1 MLADLRRE
9 TGIERVALDGLD
21 ETAVEA
27 LVTAVARHDLDPA
40 LIALARAIQRETEG
54 NPFFIGEVI
63 RHLSESGALVHANGQ
78 WTYRGETTDL
88 GIPAGVRDVVGRR
101 LARLSERTRR
111 MLGLAAVIGRQFDVA
126 LLVELAEATEDAV
139 LDALDEAT
147 AAALV
152 SELRGSPGQFAFRH
166 ALIRSTLYEEQ
177 SATRR
182 VRLHRH
188 VGEALEALVQA
199 TPGARVEEL
208 AYHWLAASRTDSVAK
223 AIGYAR
229 QAGERAL
236 ANLAFEEAA
245 AHFERA
251 LGVLEP
257 RDPDGERLRCDLL
270 LAMGDAQ
277 RRAGDARYR
286 ETVAKAAAAARAL
299 GDGERLALA
308 ALASARAGG
317 FMASA
322 NLVDERPDRALRGG
336 GRRARR
342 RR

>member
-1 MLADLRRE
+1 
-9 TGIERVALDGLD
+9 
-21 ETAVEA
+21 
-27 LVTAVARHDLDPA
+27 
-40 LIALARAIQRETEG
+40 
-54 NPFFIGEVI
+54 
-63 RHLSESGALVHANGQ
+63 
-78 WTYRGETTDL
+78 
-88 GIPAGVRDVVGRR
+88 
-101 LARLSERTRR
+101 

-126 LLVELAEATEDAV
+126 LLVELAEAPEDAV

-152 SELRGSPGQFAFRH
+152 SELHGSPGQFAFRH

-182 VRLHRH
+182 VGLHRH

-236 ANLAFEEAA
+236 ANLASEEAA

-286 ETVAKAAAAARAL
+286 ETVANAAAVARAL
-299 GDGERLALA
+299 GDGERLVLA
-308 ALASARAGG
+308 ALTSARLGG
-317 FMASA
+317 YMASA
-322 NLVDERPDRALRGG
+322 SVVDEGLIALYEEAAGALG
-336 GRRARR
+336 EADSLLRARLLGQLAVELVYTPQRER
-342 RR
+342 RDALTGEAVAIARRLGDRTGWRRCSSCASSR